1 MTSLTQT
8 SLTQAPLTRIR
19 RVQTTRAR
27 TVRAKPVVE
36 LPCRAEPQLFFAE
49 DPRDVLRAK
58 ALCYGCPVRLA
69 CLADALR
76 RREPCGVWGGEL
88 LDRGAVIA
96 SKRARGRPRKA
107 GSVRRDPA
115 A

>member
-1 MTSLTQT
+1 MMTTATQT
-8 SLTQAPLTRIR
+8 PITQRP
-19 RVQTTRAR
+19 RAR
-27 TVRAKPVVE
+27 VP

-58 ALCYGCPVRLA
+58 ALCAGCPVRPT

-76 RREPCGVWGGEL
+76 RGEPCGVWGGEL

-96 SKRARGRPRKA
+96 GKRARGRPRKA